1 MEPVAFDDSMEVVA
15 SEAGHGHAGHIDD
28 IEIDLDLAQDRIPED
43 DNDVVVED
51 ASATASDHPTGEE
64 EGTYDADMADG
75 EFLGGDISGSGYH
88 QGPQE
93 SYQFE
98 DDSAYHD
105 PNEYEAE
112 MEDEYE
118 EDIDAPIPD
127 NGVQDT
133 NEPNE
138 EAEEEEKIIDSNQPV
153 VPQALSKPEQG
164 EAEASGT
171 SSRTEQEP
179 AIETGI
185 EEPSRPEKINS
196 NDDTHTLQA
205 AAVSEAMDQAK
216 SYEDDTD
223 KHSAAEGEPTEG
235 QVQFESQ
242 GLDVEQRQE
251 AGSDITETYHLV
263 QPEDYE
269 DQSVQEE
276 GEHAGN
282 GPTLHAVKVLY
293 QDNEISL
300 FPPVEGDPSETFFLE
315 DEELAHTP
323 IGQLVE
329 ACRQVLGDHI
339 GEDEELIMDIECL
352 SLHLPE
358 VRVIPKPLGQ
368 NFTNVNHQY
377 SIGKSTI
384 SLAQIIRVYLDLC
397 LHDGINDPEP
407 LYISLST
414 RSTFEAD
421 FRHLTTVAQEGKGL
435 SYIQTW
441 EDYDLDKAEGD
452 VSHPDGEEGVAD
464 GARALSETHSDHLAP
479 LNEEEVAPD
488 TTTEKSPPGHFSQ
501 GQPIESAD
509 QGPLG
514 PTDSDHHPPPSFDHA
529 QTIQD
534 ELQPSTGKYD
544 TYEQYDTRENG
555 GGEFNQDGGEESEVQ
570 QEVEEE
576 EQEEEEEEEEEEVQE
591 EQGEEGGDEREE
603 YEEENLQTED
613 TGSAVQADAVAT
625 DRSPA
630 PAETMHI
637 PTVDLSRDE
646 SDEQPPENYTQRY
659 EFGTETTFDEQQE
672 ATPNE
677 ELAEQYEQ
685 EEPQEEH
692 VEHHT
697 EVLAGEDAPDSH
709 DQPATNND
717 LHIEIDLGTNDISQS
732 EQAFDSHDLGD
743 VDEGEIYE
751 ESSAMERTNTIPLN
765 AQENQPP
772 TLVVEDSAER
782 PTTPEPTDDI
792 FDIDEDLFK
801 SPMAENHDN
810 FAPGSPLGGPDP
822 ELFSF
827 PNEKLPTASPTLE
840 SGEISSRDG
849 SPAGDLNEP
858 FPSTSLDREIPGPD
872 TLPAVD
878 SPKSTAKRTFIDAD
892 INDAESSTPDMKRH
906 RSE

>member
-64 EGTYDADMADG
+64 EGTYDAHMADG
-75 EFLGGDISGSGYH
+75 EFLEGEYVQD
-88 QGPQE
+88 PQD

-127 NGVQDT
+127 NGVQDK

-138 EAEEEEKIIDSNQPV
+138 EAEGEEKVTDSNQPV
-153 VPQALSKPEQG
+153 IPQTSSKPEQG

-179 AIETGI
+179 AIETEI
-185 EEPSRPEKINS
+185 EEPGPPEKINS
-196 NDDTHTLQA
+196 NDNVHTPQA
-205 AAVSEAMDQAK
+205 AEVSEAADQAE

-223 KHSAAEGEPTEG
+223 KLPAAESEAKEG
-235 QVQFESQ
+235 QAQFESQ
-242 GLDVEQRQE
+242 GHDLEQSQE
-251 AGSDITETYHLV
+251 AGSDITETYHLI

-269 DQSVQEE
+269 EQSVQEG

-339 GEDEELIMDIECL
+339 GGDEELIMDIECL

-358 VRVIPKPLGQ
+358 
-368 NFTNVNHQY
+368 Y

-452 VSHPDGEEGVAD
+452 VSHPDGEEEVAD
-464 GARALSETHSDHLAP
+464 GARTLSETHSDHLA
-479 LNEEEVAPD
+479 EEEVAPD
-488 TTTEKSPPGHFSQ
+488 TTMEKSPPDNFNQ

-509 QGPLG
+509 QGPPA
-514 PTDSDHHPPPSFDHA
+514 PTNSEHHSPPSFDPA

-534 ELQPSTGKYD
+534 ELQPSADKYG
-544 TYEQYDTRENG
+544 TYEQYDARENG
-555 GGEFNQDGGEESEVQ
+555 AAEHHQDGGEEYEVR
-570 QEVEEE
+570 QEV
-576 EQEEEEEEEEEEVQE
+576 EEEEEEEEEEEQE
-591 EQGEEGGDEREE
+591 EQDEQEEGGDGEE
-603 YEEENLQTED
+603 YEDENLQTEH
-613 TGSAVQADAVAT
+613 TGNAVQTDAVAT
-625 DRSPA
+625 HPSA
-630 PAETMHI
+630 TPAETMHI

-646 SDEQPPENYTQRY
+646 SDEQPPENYTEGY
-659 EFGTETTFDEQQE
+659 EFETETTFDAQQE
-672 ATPNE
+672 ATPNKQ
-677 ELAEQYEQ
+677 LAEQYEQ
-685 EEPQEEH
+685 EGTLEPQEEH
-692 VEHHT
+692 VERHT
-697 EVLAGEDAPDSH
+697 EDLAGENATESH

-717 LHIEIDLGTNDISQS
+717 LHIEIDLGTNDISQAD
-732 EQAFDSHDLGD
+732 QAFHNHDLSD

-751 ESSAMERTNTIPLN
+751 ESSAMERTNTPLN
-765 AQENQPP
+765 GQGNQPP
-772 TLVVEDSAER
+772 ALVVEDSAER
-782 PTTPEPTDDI
+782 PRTPEPTDDI

-801 SPMAENHDN
+801 SPMAENHDD
-810 FAPGSPLGGPDP
+810 FATGGSLGGPDP

-827 PNEKLPTASPTLE
+827 PNEKPPTASPTLE
-840 SGEISSRDG
+840 SGEISVRDG
-849 SPAGDLNEP
+849 SPAADLNEP
-858 FPSTSLDREIPGPD
+858 FPSASLDREIPGPD
-872 TLPAVD
+872 TLPAVE

-892 INDAESSTPDMKRH
+892 INDVESSTPDMKRH